1 MLNLEQTIATEET
14 PPAQAPEA
22 ARVSVRRVQ
31 KADLFALAAMI
42 EALAA
47 HHGDKTTNSATK
59 LDRDLFGDQP
69 FATAFVAETGGELI
83 GYALLYPVYRATEG
97 ERGMELHHLFV
108 KDGHR
113 SEGIGRHL
121 IDRAKA
127 HARTLGCDFL
137 SLGAATGNFAAYKYY
152 QGLDFKA
159 YPATGM
165 RFRAGL

>member
-1 MLNLEQTIATEET
+1 MLNLEQTLISEPM
-14 PPAQAPEA
+14 PPASPEA
-22 ARVSVRRVQ
+22 ARITVRRAQ

-47 HHGDKTTNSATK
+47 HHGDRTANNAAK

-83 GYALLYPVYRATEG
+83 GYTLLYPVYRATEG

-113 SEGIGRHL
+113 GEGIGRHL
-121 IDRAKA
+121 VDRAKA
-127 HARTLGCDFL
+127 HARTIGCDFL

-165 RFRAGL
+165 RFRTAL

>member
-1 MLNLEQTIATEET
+1 MLNLDQTITIDEI
-14 PPAQAPEA
+14 PAEQPPEA
-22 ARVSVRRVQ
+22 ARISVRRVK

-47 HHGDKTTNSATK
+47 HHGDKTTNSAAK

-69 FATAFVAETGGELI
+69 FATAFVAETAGELI

-97 ERGMELHHLFV
+97 ERGLELHHLFV

-113 SEGIGRHL
+113 GEGIGRHL

-127 HARTLGCDFL
+127 HARTLSCDFL
-137 SLGAATGNFAAYKYY
+137 SLGAATGNFAAYKFY
-152 QGLDFKA
+152 QGQDFKA

-165 RFRAGL
+165 RFRASL

>member
-1 MLNLEQTIATEET
+1 MLNLEQSLNLDTV
-14 PPAQAPEA
+14 PPSEPEA
-22 ARVSVRRVQ
+22 ACVSVRRAQ
-31 KADLFALAAMI
+31 KADLFALAGMV

-47 HHGDKTTNSATK
+47 HHGDKATNNATT
-59 LDRDLFGDQP
+59 LDRDLFGELP

-113 SEGIGRHL
+113 GEGIGRHL

-127 HARTLGCDFL
+127 FARTLGCTSL

-152 QGLDFKA
+152 QGLGFKA

-165 RFRAGL
+165 RFRAAL